1 MSEYRFSLDPE
12 KKGLNKVLGELENLI
27 MELAWQKGEVTVREV
42 HQALLESRGLAY
54 TTVMTVMSR
63 LADKGVLERHKVR
76 AAYVYKPAHTKQ
88 DFTRGVLGS
97 VFSGLIRDFGK
108 PAITQFLEIIE
119 EQDPQRI
126 EDLARLIEERRRQND

>member
-42 HQALLESRGLAY
+42 HQALLESRRLAY

-76 AAYVYKPAHTKQ
+76 AAYVYKPARTKQ
-88 DFTRGVLGS
+88 DFTRAVLGS